1 MLSPLPPPRIPPSSH
16 TRRSQKPPG
25 STKTQMSPLPES
37 LPAASPTCQEL
48 GFLGV
53 FFFLQIP
60 IKRATGWATGRCPGR
75 GAEGPCQSQLSG
87 GMFSAAVCCCWW
99 GAPGVPFGHRL
110 LGEKL
115 NPKGRGGRRRGWSRA
130 GSMGRTQHPPTAAPW
145 QGTGHGHSRGGR
157 RTAWL
162 EAWPEQ
168 E

>member
-1 MLSPLPPPRIPPSSH
+1 MHPSFFPHPEKPETAWKHQNPDVPFAREPACSIAHLPRI
-16 TRRSQKPPG
+16 
-25 STKTQMSPLPES
+25 
-37 LPAASPTCQEL
+37 
-48 GFLGV
+48 GFFG
-53 FFFLQIP
+53 FFLQIP
-60 IKRATGWATGRCPGR
+60 IKRAAGWATGRCPGR
-75 GAEGPCQSQLSG
+75 GAEGPCWSRLSG

-99 GAPGVPFGHRL
+99 GAPAVPFGHRL

-130 GSMGRTQHPPTAAPW
+130 GSMGWTRHPPTAAPW

-157 RTAWL
+157 RTARL